1 MRGGPFAA
9 VAVTVALGVA
19 GVACHYGRAPMC
31 TSDADCE
38 RGRHCVVSAGICVGF
53 ETPLLPAPDGGLDG
67 APGDGPVATDGPPV
81 ADAAGDAPTDAPGG
95 GG

>member
-1 MRGGPFAA
+1 
-9 VAVTVALGVA
+9 
-19 GVACHYGRAPMC
+19 
-31 TSDADCE
+31 
-38 RGRHCVVSAGICVGF
+38 VVSAGICVGF